1 MCLSAKSPQQPQQLH
16 QLQQLQKISYLQR
29 QGQLNH
35 KVNELTKCE
44 TKTLSKLKILYI
56 DTCAGDGIIP
66 FTAEEICEVILLPTF
81 REIQPL
87 PKHMSFLKSSGWSH
101 FLVDNVN
108 LRNSNLSI

>member
-56 DTCAGDGIIP
+56 NACAGDGIIP
-66 FTAEEICEVILLPTF
+66 FTALEICEVILLPTF
-81 REIQPL
+81 REIILYQNTCI
-87 PKHMSFLKSSGWSH
+87 F
-101 FLVDNVN
+101 
-108 LRNSNLSI
+108 